1 VVWGEERMSA
11 SKGLSGRS
19 WGSRRE
25 DEEGRLMGGRRLGG
39 WDPPTGGGDTRA
51 GWGRGAMRRLGF
63 GGEGRA
69 ALGGPRARK
78 SARGGR

>member
-1 VVWGEERMSA
+1 V
-11 SKGLSGRS
+11 
-19 WGSRRE
+19 
-25 DEEGRLMGGRRLGG
+25 MGGRRLGG
-39 WDPPTGGGDTRA
+39 WDPPRGGGDTRA
-51 GWGRGAMRRLGF
+51 GWGRGALRRLGFGGRGAMRRLGF